1 MEIARNNFELNVLL
15 RNNNGNLG
23 FVPTMGSLHEG
34 HTSLIEAS
42 KKIYENTVVSIFVNP
57 TQFGPNEDFDQ
68 YPRDENNDIKILE
81 KHNVNFLYLP
91 SVLDIYPDDH
101 MPVSFSSPLTTKLE
115 GALRP
120 GHFDGV
126 IQVVHRLLSLVRP
139 DGIFL
144 GKKDAQQLKII
155 SLMIEQLAL
164 SVNLHA
170 CEIVRES
177 NGLAL
182 SSRNSYLSKTEK
194 AFAATI
200 YQGLLN
206 AKIEFQNGSCDTE
219 VITSVFIESL
229 HPSITKNI
237 DYVSVVDQA
246 TFTPTNGSINNDALM
261 LVAVRFGSTRLIDNI
276 ELIT

>member
-126 IQVVHRLLSLVRP
+126 IQVVHRLLSV
-139 DGIFL
+139 
-144 GKKDAQQLKII
+144 Q
-155 SLMIEQLAL
+155 
-164 SVNLHA
+164 
-170 CEIVRES
+170 
-177 NGLAL
+177 
-182 SSRNSYLSKTEK
+182 
-194 AFAATI
+194 
-200 YQGLLN
+200 
-206 AKIEFQNGSCDTE
+206 
-219 VITSVFIESL
+219 
-229 HPSITKNI
+229 
-237 DYVSVVDQA
+237 DY
-246 TFTPTNGSINNDALM
+246 
-261 LVAVRFGSTRLIDNI
+261 
-276 ELIT
+276 